1 MKKCFQI
8 VDRLPTMLKIKKKK
22 AIAFWSVRKMSDDE
36 QDYRDE

>member
-22 AIAFWSVRKMSDDE
+22 QLHFGQCER
-36 QDYRDE
+36 